1 MSIKNEKLLNSNNYW
16 SKPEFFLAPM
26 EYRRFQIGCVFK
38 PYIFIHNLIY
48 VSSPEVLRCQPIPPH
63 FFFQVP
69 LTLITIDHLWI

>member
-48 VSSPEVLRCQPIPPH
+48 VCFGIILKLFYINFSRQAHQIEQ
-63 FFFQVP
+63 
-69 LTLITIDHLWI
+69 LWGSIIS